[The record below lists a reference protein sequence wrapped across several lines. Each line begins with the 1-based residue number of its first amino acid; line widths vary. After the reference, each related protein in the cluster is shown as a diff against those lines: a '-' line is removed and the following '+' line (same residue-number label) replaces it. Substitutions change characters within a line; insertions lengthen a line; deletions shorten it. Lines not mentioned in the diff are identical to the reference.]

1 MKIYVLLFAL
11 VSSSAWALSIKG
23 QATVESSCQGGKVMM
38 WLSKDAQDFAKK
50 ILLMHTEVPEQG
62 TFEFYVKPGEYLV
75 VGSNEKGCSFQ
86 QVVKVSDKDV
96 TVAAH
101 LKEKKP

>member
-1 MKIYVLLFAL
+1 
-11 VSSSAWALSIKG
+11 
-23 QATVESSCQGGKVMM
+23 MM

-62 TFEFYVKPGEYLV
+62 TFDFYVKPGEYLV

-86 QVVKVSDKDV
+86 QVVRILDRDV
-96 TVAAH
+96 TIAAI